1 LNNCGRAFNLLFG
14 MGKYVLTLAVASV
27 VVAADQVTKALV
39 RASLVLHSSVPV
51 LPVLNIVHYRNTGA
65 AFGML
70 DTLSPA
76 VRGLFFLLVLCAAL
90 VVVAYFMWKTPAQR
104 TAVHVALALVLG
116 GAVANSIDRL
126 AYGYVTDFID
136 LHWFG
141 DPRLHWA
148 AFNLADSAITVGVV
162 LLMLEALRK
171 RGEVP
176 G

>member
-1 LNNCGRAFNLLFG
+1 
-14 MGKYVLTLAVASV
+14 MGKYVLLLAVASV

-70 DTLSPA
+70 DTLPPTL
-76 VRGLFFLLVLCAAL
+76 RGFFFLLVLCVSL
-90 VVVAYFMWKTPAQR
+90 VVVAYFTWKTPADR

-126 AYGYVTDFID
+126 VYGYVTDFID

-141 DPRLHWA
+141 HPKLHWA

-162 LLMLEALRK
+162 LLMVEALRK
-171 RGEVP
+171 RWEVP